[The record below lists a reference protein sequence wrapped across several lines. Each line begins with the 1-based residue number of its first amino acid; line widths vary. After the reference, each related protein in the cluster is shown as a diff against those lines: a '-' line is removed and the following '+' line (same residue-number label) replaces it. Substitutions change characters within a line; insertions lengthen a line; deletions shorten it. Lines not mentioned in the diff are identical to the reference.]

1 MHNPTIPEQTAKAR
15 RPLPKKR
22 RATKRRGR
30 HPDKAL
36 TAAFCRNVAESGRY
50 CDGNGLYLHVD
61 PSGAR
66 RWVQRL
72 VFRGKPHVLGLGS
85 YALVSLAEARELAL
99 ANRKLARSGGDPLAA
114 KRRAH
119 GMPTFEEAAAK
130 VLEQKRGAWRNPKH
144 AHDWP
149 KSLRL
154 YAFPRIGDKLVSEV
168 TSADVLHVLTPIW
181 HDKPET
187 ARRVRQRISAVMKWA
202 VAMQHRPD
210 NPAGDAVGQA
220 LGRQQAIVRHM
231 RAVPHGEVAAAVEAI
246 RASHAWSGTKLA
258 FEFLVLTAARSGEV
272 RLATWAEIDFDAAVW
287 TVPAVRMKAMRE
299 HRVPLCERA
308 LEVLDEAAA
317 LGDGTDLVF
326 PSRRGKTLSD
336 MTLSKLVKEQG
347 IDAVPHGFRSSFR
360 DWAAERTNH
369 PREVVESALAHVV
382 QNKVEAAYARSDLF
396 ERRRTLMNDW
406 EAYLADT
413 HPHRP
418 TAEPTEDELAGTAA
432 SREPDPRLPPPVDH
446 PDPQRVSQAEIT
458 DGDRV
463 QVRIERE
470 RASSRTAKTTRSRR
484 APKASRAEK
493 SKSRAARSEETEA
506 GS

>member
-1 MHNPTIPEQTAKAR
+1 MHNQMIPEQTAKVR
-15 RPLPKKR
+15 RTLPKKQ

-85 YALVSLAEARELAL
+85 YALVSLADARELAL

-168 TSADVLHVLTPIW
+168 TSADVLQVLTPIW

-220 LGRQQAIVRHM
+220 LGRQQAVVRHM
-231 RAVPHGEVAAAVEAI
+231 PALPHGEVAGAVEAI
-246 RASHAWSGTKLA
+246 RASRAWSGTKLA

-272 RLATWAEIDFDAAVW
+272 RLATWTEIDFDAAVW

-308 LEVLDEAAA
+308 LEILDEAAA
-317 LGDGTDLVF
+317 LGDGTEIVF

-369 PREVVESALAHVV
+369 PREVVEAALAHVV
-382 QNKVEAAYARSDLF
+382 QNQVEAAYARSDLF

-413 HPHRP
+413 HPRRP
-418 TAEPTEDELAGTAA
+418 TTEPAEHELAGTTAPA
-432 SREPDPRLPPPVDH
+432 SEPGPTLPPLVDDTAH
-446 PDPQRVSQAEIT
+446 RRVSQAEIT
-458 DGDRV
+458 NGDRV
-463 QVRIERE
+463 RVRIERG
-470 RASSRTAKTTRSRR
+470 RTSSRTADTSRSRR
-484 APKASRAEK
+484 ALKT
-493 SKSRAARSEETEA
+493 SRAARSEETKA

>member
-1 MHNPTIPEQTAKAR
+1 MTFATIQKIIGSRMHNQVIPEQTQKTS
-15 RPLPKKR
+15 PSLPKKKR
-22 RATKRRGR
+22 VTKRRGR

-72 VFRGKPHVLGLGS
+72 VIRGKPHVLGLGS

-119 GMPTFEEAAAK
+119 DMPTFEEAATK

-144 AHDWP
+144 ASDWP
-149 KSLRL
+149 TSLRL
-154 YAFPRIGDKLVSEV
+154 YAFPHIGDKPVCGV
-168 TSADVLHVLTPIW
+168 TSADVLQVLTPIW

-202 VAMQHRPD
+202 VAMQYRPD

-220 LGRQQAIVRHM
+220 LGRQQAVVRHM
-231 RAVPHGEVAAAVEAI
+231 RALPHGDVAGAVAAV
-246 RASHAWSGTKLA
+246 RASQAWSGTKLA

-272 RLATWAEIDFDAAVW
+272 RLATWAEIDLGAAVW
-287 TVPAVRMKAMRE
+287 TVPADRMKAKRE
-299 HRVPLCERA
+299 HRVPLCGRA
-308 LEVLDEAAA
+308 IEILDEATA
-317 LGDGTDLVF
+317 LYDGTDLVF
-326 PSRRGKTLSD
+326 PSRRGKPLSD

-369 PREVVESALAHVV
+369 PREVVEAALAHVV

-396 ERRRTLMNDW
+396 ERRRRLMDDW
-406 EAYLADT
+406 AVYLNAHAD
-413 HPHRP
+413 
-418 TAEPTEDELAGTAA
+418 G
-432 SREPDPRLPPPVDH
+432 S
-446 PDPQRVSQAEIT
+446 
-458 DGDRV
+458 
-463 QVRIERE
+463 
-470 RASSRTAKTTRSRR
+470 TRR
-484 APKASRAEK
+484 
-493 SKSRAARSEETEA
+493 
-506 GS
+506 